1 MGATLLIVDDEP
13 RIYQALRRSL
23 HREPLEIVYA
33 DCGQAALSILE
44 SRHVDVM
51 LADENMPGMTG
62 SELLALV
69 HQRWPAVVRMMLT
82 GTAQLEVIIAAVNQ
96 GRIAKFFTKPC
107 NEAELIIAIRDALEE
122 KNDDPR
128 SQSGPANTTGGT
140 PIQIKA
146 TSTPA
151 TTTGPRP
158 TLSLDSMTLTAR
170 LPTAVAKKDDETV
183 IDLDDETKTVETELA
198 DLQNQ
203 LDKLA
208 E

>member
-33 DCGQAALSILE
+33 DSGQAALGILE
-44 SRHVDVM
+44 SRHIDVM

-62 SELLALV
+62 SELLGVV
-69 HQRWPAVVRMMLT
+69 HQRWPDVVRMMLT

-122 KNDDPR
+122 KAGDR
-128 SQSGPANTTGGT
+128 HTSSGPTNAFGGT
-140 PIQIKA
+140 PIQMKA
-146 TSTPA
+146 QEKAAAP
-151 TTTGPRP
+151 PV
-158 TLSLDSMTLTAR
+158 LSLDSMTLTAR
-170 LPTAVAKKDDETV
+170 LPTAVVKPDDETV

-198 DLQNQ
+198 DLQGQ

>member
-44 SRHVDVM
+44 SRHIDVM

-62 SELLALV
+62 SELLGVV
-69 HQRWPAVVRMMLT
+69 HQRWPGIVRMMLT

-107 NEAELIIAIRDALEE
+107 NEAELIIAIRVALEE

-128 SQSGPANTTGGT
+128 NHSGPANTPGGT
-140 PIQIKA
+140 PIEIK
-146 TSTPA
+146 S
-151 TTTGPRP
+151 TTTPPTTTARP

-170 LPTAVAKKDDETV
+170 MPTAVAKKDDETV